1 MSDDNKKVPGAEGT
15 HGDQDDLGISMS
27 NITLE
32 NGLVK
37 GDTWANIAQAAG
49 PKQTMRHL
57 RPRHIQLMAFSG
69 AIGTGLFV
77 GSGAA
82 LQRAGPLGLVLGYIV
97 YALLVWSTFNAMGEM
112 VVWLPVDGSFV
123 VFAHAYLDDAWGF
136 ALGWL
141 YTVTNALSTAGEVA
155 AVATILNFWTNSV
168 NNGEYGLDEDL
179 LTSQTLIG
187 R

>member
-1 MSDDNKKVPGAEGT
+1 MTDIAPQTRTEMADIMHEEKASGAYVGTEPTMDIDEHRNGSEIGAVLGNTAGTKK
-15 HGDQDDLGISMS
+15 
-27 NITLE
+27 
-32 NGLVK
+32 
-37 GDTWANIAQAAG
+37 
-49 PKQTMRHL
+49 TMRNL

-82 LQRAGPLGLVLGYIV
+82 LSRAGPLGLLLGYSI
-97 YALLVWSTFNAMGEM
+97 YALLVWSTFNAVGEM

-141 YTVTNALSTAGEVA
+141 YTVTNSLSAAGEVA
-155 AVATILNFWTNSV
+155 AVAAIVNFWTLSV
-168 NNGEYGLDEDL
+168 NNGK
-179 LTSQTLIG
+179 
-187 R
+187 